1 MLDHFPHLVHLGDGA
16 QFIERFAGII
26 DRIKLFEDFEYQEV
40 RRLAQRMQCYR
51 AGPGT
56 VLIRE
61 GDDGDFALLVLDGRV
76 NVIKR
81 DARGSHKHIGD
92 AGPGDTL
99 GEMSMIDGRP
109 RIASCIV
116 DAESEF
122 AVLDRDELT
131 RIIAEDKKLGVKILV
146 ELVQHL
152 SRKLRVASTKL
163 AELPAV

>member
-1 MLDHFPHLVHLGDGA
+1 MLDHFPHLIHLGDGS
-16 QFIERFAGII
+16 QFIERFASII
-26 DRIKLFEDFEYQEV
+26 DRIRLFEDFEYQEV
-40 RRLAQRMQCYR
+40 RRLALRMPCYR
-51 AGPGT
+51 ALPGT

-61 GDDGDFALLVLDGRV
+61 GDAGDFTVLMLSGRV

-81 DARGSHKHIGD
+81 DASGHHKHIGD

-99 GEMSMIDGRP
+99 GEMSMIDGQP

-116 DAESEF
+116 EEETEF

-131 RIIAEDKKLGVKILV
+131 RIIAEDQRLGVKVLV

-152 SRKLRVASTKL
+152 SRKLRVASAKL
-163 AELPAV
+163 AELLAV